1 MNEALTWNELANL
14 YDKANTGRKAR
25 TLSMNSVGEW
35 AERQVDKF
43 YICPKEGTIHYIE
56 KGENH
61 GS

>member
-1 MNEALTWNELANL
+1 MSFLITWLIISFITFASRYSGAVLNL
-14 YDKANTGRKAR
+14 
-25 TLSMNSVGEW
+25 
-35 AERQVDKF
+35 KF